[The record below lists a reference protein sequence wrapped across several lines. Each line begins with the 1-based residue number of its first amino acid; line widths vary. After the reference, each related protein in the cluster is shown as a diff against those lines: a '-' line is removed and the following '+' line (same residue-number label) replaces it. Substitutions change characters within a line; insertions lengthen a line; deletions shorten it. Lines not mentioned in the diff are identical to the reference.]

1 MDAIFW
7 DYPGGDTFC
16 HRCGGCG
23 TACRLELWDSD
34 AIFVTQNLNVGY
46 IVHQLD
52 LMLTVGKN
60 KVGIPNTCTFC
71 IYYCTW

>member
-1 MDAIFW
+1 MVTLFVIGVEAVVLHVGW
-7 DYPGGDTFC
+7 
-16 HRCGGCG
+16 
-23 TACRLELWDSD
+23 RLELWDSD

-52 LMLTVGKN
+52 LMHTVGKN